1 MSNQP
6 LLHAEAYGEG
16 KETFIFLHGLLGSSR
31 NWRSIAKELQ
41 ADFRIYCLD
50 LRNHGSSFHHPDA
63 SIEGMS
69 EDLLRFLDHHEISSA
84 YICGHSLGGKVAM
97 RFSCDHASRVEKLII
112 ADIAPRIYPK
122 EHHIPTL
129 DALLGLELSSVRS
142 RKDADDRLSGLIPNW
157 AFRQF
162 LLTNLVQTE
171 NRFMWK
177 PNLGFLRNSIEG
189 ISSNP
194 LQAGDEFRQPTL
206 FIHGGKSGYLRMEH
220 IPEIQCYFPSALF
233 EVLPNAGHDVHVE
246 DRLGFL
252 TVLRDFLTPV

>member
-41 ADFRIYCLD
+41 ADCRIYCLD

-69 EDLLRFLDHHEISSA
+69 EDLLRFLDHHEISRA

-97 RFSCDHASRVEKLII
+97 RFSCDYASRVKKLII
-112 ADIAPRIYPK
+112 ADIAPRIYPA

-129 DALLGLELSSVRS
+129 DALLGLNLSSVHS
-142 RKDADDRLSGLIPNW
+142 RKDADDRLSELIPNW
-157 AFRQF
+157 GFRQF
-162 LLTNLVQTE
+162 LLMNLVSE
-171 NRFMWK
+171 ESRFIWK
-177 PNLGFLRNSIEG
+177 SNIAFLRQSIEKL
-189 ISSNP
+189 SSNP
-194 LQAGDEFRQPTL
+194 LQLGDKFKQPTL
-206 FIHGGKSGYLRMEH
+206 FIHGGKSGYLRTEH
-220 IPEIQCYFPSALF
+220 IPDIRNYFPSALF
-233 EVLPNAGHDVHVE
+233 EVLTKAGHDVHVD
-246 DRLGFL
+246 DRPGFL
-252 TVLRDFLTPV
+252 VALRNFLTPV